1 MNAFTRWLA
10 LLGPCVLVGIFAGAL
25 SGFIFELLRLAPAG
39 HSMSVATAFRA
50 GIWIGLLVW
59 LAALLFFGALA
70 GIGMRQMALPALVS
84 CLAVAIIT
92 VLICRA
98 AIVSALF
105 VFVGIAVG
113 FLIGRALCAVC
124 GVYSRV

>member
-1 MNAFTRWLA
+1 
-10 LLGPCVLVGIFAGAL
+10 
-25 SGFIFELLRLAPAG
+25 
-39 HSMSVATAFRA
+39 MSAATALRT

-70 GIGMRQMALPALVS
+70 GIGMRQMALPALVT

-98 AIVSALF
+98 VIVSALF

-113 FLIGRALCAVC
+113 YLIGRALCAAC
-124 GVYSRV
+124 GVYSRG

>member
-25 SGFIFELLRLAPAG
+25 SGFIFELLRLTPAG
-39 HSMSVATAFRA
+39 HAISAATALRA

-59 LAALLFFGALA
+59 LAALLYFGALA
-70 GIGMRQMALPALVS
+70 GIGIKQMALPALVT
-84 CLAVAIIT
+84 CLAVAIVT
-92 VLICRA
+92 VLICRT
-98 AIVSALF
+98 VFVPALF

-113 FLIGRALCAVC
+113 YLIGRALCAAC